1 MELDDEDG
9 SRHELI
15 DATIN
20 IKPNTVAHSIR
31 KLIILL
37 EHILCIKMKIIQ
49 VLMIYQ

>member
-20 IKPNTVAHSIR
+20 IKPNTVAHY
-31 KLIILL
+31 KKVNNF
-37 EHILCIKMKIIQ
+37 IKR
-49 VLMIYQ
+49 